1 MSKENQV
8 NQISL
13 LLKERYDNVVK
24 DYVEWLRCKNLN
36 KEELLKSIKELIND
50 MNEFINS
57 LNPSFL
63 KEEFQELRE
72 ALIERKKYV
81 SAMIK
86 QGAL

>member
-1 MSKENQV
+1 MSKIQDLKNRYERLNNQYI
-8 NQISL
+8 NWIL
-13 LLKERYDNVVK
+13 
-24 DYVEWLRCKNLN
+24 CKYLDT
-36 KEELLKSIKELIND
+36 ESLLKSINELIND

-72 ALIERKKYV
+72 ALNERKKYV

>member
-63 KEEFQELRE
+63 KEEFQELRGT
-72 ALIERKKYV
+72 LMERKK
-81 SAMIK
+81 
-86 QGAL
+86 